1 MSSFYEGIMEGLV
14 EALAYAKGE
23 LNGSPDFIG
32 CAPEKEPIPRNSEAV
47 VEQDK
52 TVPTE

>member
-32 CAPEKEPIPRNSEAV
+32 CAPEKEPELGKTESEA
-47 VEQDK
+47 EQGK
-52 TVPTE
+52 TLSSE